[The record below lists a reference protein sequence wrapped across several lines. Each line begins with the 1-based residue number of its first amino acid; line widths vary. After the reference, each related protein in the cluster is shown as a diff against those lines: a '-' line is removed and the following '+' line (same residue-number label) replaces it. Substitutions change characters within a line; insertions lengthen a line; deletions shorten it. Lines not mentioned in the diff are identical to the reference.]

1 MARRTLNDFDA
12 ELLVRLA
19 NRTDITPV
27 MRSFLLNDAMFK
39 VGIMYEHS
47 QLQKT
52 SIESQLIGTDTFDI
66 AGGDLW
72 WVEHMWNMTDN
83 RTVTLGDMDKIEAMI
98 KRTAPPMQYFTRASS
113 IFLDSLSNTAKQHR
127 VFYVKKPAQ
136 WTVATDPAPSFVTPS
151 LKYSLLVAP
160 LAFPSWSFQNQSLG
174 LGSLSTANP
183 STIPSPSRSL
193 VVVPLPS
200 NPRFTWAP
208 SSSPSK
214 KDLPVSSIARP
225 R

>member
-19 NRTDITPV
+19 NRSDITAA

-52 SIESQLIGTDTFDI
+52 TVEPQLISTDTFDI
-66 AGGDLW
+66 ADGDLW

-83 RTVTLGDMDKIEAMI
+83 RTVTLGDMDKIEAMV

-113 IFLDSLSNTAKQHR
+113 IFLDSISNTAKQHK

-136 WTVATDPAPSFVTPS
+136 WSVATAPAP
-151 LKYSLLVAP
+151 YDEQYDQLL
-160 LAFPSWSFQNQSLG
+160 LM
-174 LGSLSTANP
+174 
-183 STIPSPSRSL
+183 
-193 VVVPLPS
+193 
-200 NPRFTWAP
+200 WAAKMGMETVRDFEAADLIGKQIGMYV
-208 SSSPSK
+208 SGMK
-214 KDLPVSSIARP
+214 LPVRKQQLNDINSRMP
-225 R
+225 VRFR